1 MQSFL
6 QLDCLSNGLL
16 DFYTKWSIR
25 VFVIPALL
33 LGLVGLQYCYE
44 WRRVGASAAAGIQ
57 GLYSKQLA
65 YNVFKANAFVIV
77 FLCCESATAIACS
90 TNAPSLA
97 RSLKHMPWCRSW
109 LLQPG
114 LWNGLWFLVM
124 HVVSHSVARS
134 NRSCA
139 CHTDK
144 NVLSFSSTAAGSVQ
158 TSACW

>member
-44 WRRVGASAAAGIQ
+44 RRRVGASAAAGI
-57 GLYSKQLA
+57 
-65 YNVFKANAFVIV
+65 FKANAFVIV

-97 RSLKHMPWCRSW
+97 
-109 LLQPG
+109 
-114 LWNGLWFLVM
+114 
-124 HVVSHSVARS
+124 
-134 NRSCA
+134 
-139 CHTDK
+139 
-144 NVLSFSSTAAGSVQ
+144 
-158 TSACW
+158 